1 MNDFKKISRLVEKV
15 LHKYYQLEKQPREY
29 IPGIVLKQAE
39 IHTISLIGDYPDINV
54 STLAKMRGITR
65 GGASQMV
72 YKLEE
77 KGLICKRIS
86 PATDNEVCLSL
97 SEIGQKVYQ
106 AHVQYHEETSSDFFK
121 ELENMPEEYATYLLD
136 LLERFDQSIDE
147 RLQTKK
153 KE

>member
-1 MNDFKKISRLVEKV
+1 MNDFKKISRLTEKV

-29 IPGIVLKQAE
+29 SPGIILKQAE

-77 KGLICKRIS
+77 KGLIRKRIS
-86 PATDNEVCLSL
+86 PTTDNEVCLSL
-97 SEIGQKVYQ
+97 TDIGQKAYQ
-106 AHVQYHEETSSDFFK
+106 AHIQYHEETNSDFFK
-121 ELENMPEEYATYLLD
+121 ELENIPEEYATYLIK
-136 LLERFDQSIDE
+136 LLEHFDKSIDE
-147 RLQTKK
+147 RLQAKTK
-153 KE
+153 E

>member
-29 IPGIVLKQAE
+29 IPGIALKQAE
-39 IHTISLIGDYPDINV
+39 IHTISLIGDYPDINI

-77 KGLICKRIS
+77 KGLIRKRIS
-86 PATDNEVCLSL
+86 PTTDNEVCLSL
-97 SEIGQKVYQ
+97 TDIGQKAYQ
-106 AHVQYHEETSSDFFK
+106 AHIQYHEETNSDFFK
-121 ELENMPEEYATYLLD
+121 ELENIPEEYATYLIK
-136 LLERFDQSIDE
+136 LLEHFDKSIDE
-147 RLQTKK
+147 RLQAKTK
-153 KE
+153 E